1 METIVQK
8 DRGKKEKWGGKGKE
22 EEEEGEKG
30 SERRKDREFQY
41 IVPVPPVTVF
51 NRKSALLVTRCAIS
65 RSLHRS
71 SIFFRPP
78 FPGCRM
84 QLSMLYIRGTSI
96 FSTYGH
102 VHTFI
107 RTYLFFVDTRRHCCE
122 LNATRYEIPRLQ
134 FALPRTRY
142 IYTDLDPLWMFQFFQ
157 TFFSLSS
164 KILFPLHTR
173 EKLSCDLLDRLG
185 NSPLIKGYVLLT
197 RRGLDTIC
205 NFKFSAAS
213 APINGPTGR
222 RGARFIVIKCQ
233 HDRRPAISSYLKFFQ
248 LRKLAAAYRG
258 HLVGS
263 LASGDHP
270 LPSYFVSRPTFLS
283 VYRGRQSSRST
294 RVTFRHSRI

>member
-1 METIVQK
+1 M
-8 DRGKKEKWGGKGKE
+8 R
-22 EEEEGEKG
+22 
-30 SERRKDREFQY
+30 Y
-41 IVPVPPVTVF
+41 IAF
-51 NRKSALLVTRCAIS
+51 SASVEY
-65 RSLHRS
+65 
-71 SIFFRPP
+71 IFSPP
-78 FPGCRM
+78 FPR
-84 QLSMLYIRGTSI
+84 LPYATIDAVYPRDLYIFYVRARTYIHTYISLLRRHSTPLLRIKRNAIRDTAPPVCVASYTIHIHRFRSSLDVSI
-96 FSTYGH
+96 FPN
-102 VHTFI
+102 
-107 RTYLFFVDTRRHCCE
+107 FF
-122 LNATRYEIPRLQ
+122 P
-134 FALPRTRY
+134 
-142 IYTDLDPLWMFQFFQ
+142 
-157 TFFSLSS
+157 
-164 KILFPLHTR
+164 FPLKFSFLFTR
-173 EKLSCDLLDRLG
+173 VKNCPDLLDRLG
-185 NSPLIKGYVLLT
+185 NSPYIIKGYVLLT

-270 LPSYFVSRPTFLS
+270 LPSYFVSCPTFLS

>member
-1 METIVQK
+1 M
-8 DRGKKEKWGGKGKE
+8 GGKGKE
-22 EEEEGEKG
+22 EEEGGEKG

-270 LPSYFVSRPTFLS
+270 LPSYFVSCPTFLS
-283 VYRGRQSSRST
+283 VYRGRQSSQST
-294 RVTFRHSRI
+294 RVTFREFDSSRPCYTRC

>member
-1 METIVQK
+1 
-8 DRGKKEKWGGKGKE
+8 
-22 EEEEGEKG
+22 
-30 SERRKDREFQY
+30 
-41 IVPVPPVTVF
+41 
-51 NRKSALLVTRCAIS
+51 
-65 RSLHRS
+65 
-71 SIFFRPP
+71 
-78 FPGCRM
+78 M

-185 NSPLIKGYVLLT
+185 NSPYIIKGYVLLT

-270 LPSYFVSRPTFLS
+270 LPFKLEISLNCRKIIDSYRFEKRNDSLYT
-283 VYRGRQSSRST
+283 VYSE
-294 RVTFRHSRI
+294 I

>member
-1 METIVQK
+1 M
-8 DRGKKEKWGGKGKE
+8 R
-22 EEEEGEKG
+22 
-30 SERRKDREFQY
+30 Y
-41 IVPVPPVTVF
+41 IAF
-51 NRKSALLVTRCAIS
+51 SASVEY
-65 RSLHRS
+65 
-71 SIFFRPP
+71 IFSPP
-78 FPGCRM
+78 FPR
-84 QLSMLYIRGTSI
+84 LPYATIDAVYPRDLYIFYVRARTYIHTYISLLRRHSTPLLRIKRNAIRDTAPPVCVASYTIHIHRFRSSLDVSI
-96 FSTYGH
+96 FP
-102 VHTFI
+102 
-107 RTYLFFVDTRRHCCE
+107 
-122 LNATRYEIPRLQ
+122 N
-134 FALPRTRY
+134 
-142 IYTDLDPLWMFQFFQ
+142 
-157 TFFSLSS
+157 FFSLSS

-270 LPSYFVSRPTFLS
+270 LPSYFVSCPTFLS